1 MRSLDSLAGI
11 QGTLPAITEQY
22 RTLQQIVLAA
32 LRQAILSGSMPPG
45 QKLTVKSI
53 SDRVAVSAMPVR
65 QALLVL
71 EAEGFVAGSPHKG
84 FVVASISIAD
94 VEELYLLRI
103 ALEKLAVGLGVAVGV
118 ITETILVRHLGYGKA
133 DVFTTRAGDVMVR
146 EFTVCQPTDFLPDVL
161 AKMHERGLIHVP
173 VVDDNN
179 RPIGVVNARDGLR
192 ALLAQGNFEE
202 ALLRNYVMG
211 IGYQ

>member
-1 MRSLDSLAGI
+1 MTEKTTGVEPKRLVEIDPNPRSAEP
-11 QGTLPAITEQY
+11 GTAVGHQE
-22 RTLQQIVLAA
+22 LAA
-32 LRQAILSGSMPPG
+32 AAEAENVTPVLVSSIEEVTRSRLV
-45 QKLTVKSI
+45 TVGA
-53 SDRVAVSAMPVR
+53 D
-65 QALLVL
+65 ALLT
-71 EAEGFVAGSPHKG
+71 EVAALLSSTQISL
-84 FVVASISIAD
+84 VVVCD
-94 VEELYLLRI
+94 
-103 ALEKLAVGLGVAVGV
+103 GLGVAAGV

>member
-1 MRSLDSLAGI
+1 MTEKTTGVEPKRLVEIDPDPMPAEPGTAVGHQELATATEATNVAPALVSSIEEVTRSRLVTVGVDALLA
-11 QGTLPAITEQY
+11 E
-22 RTLQQIVLAA
+22 VAA
-32 LRQAILSGSMPPG
+32 LLSST
-45 QKLTVKSI
+45 QI
-53 SDRVAVSAMPVR
+53 S
-65 QALLVL
+65 LV
-71 EAEGFVAGSPHKG
+71 
-84 FVVASISIAD
+84 VVCD
-94 VEELYLLRI
+94 
-103 ALEKLAVGLGVAVGV
+103 GHGVAVGV

>member
-1 MRSLDSLAGI
+1 MTEKTTSVEPKRLVEIDPNPMPAEP
-11 QGTLPAITEQY
+11 GTAVGHQE
-22 RTLQQIVLAA
+22 LAA
-32 LRQAILSGSMPPG
+32 ATEAENVTPVLVSSIEEVTRSRLV
-45 QKLTVKSI
+45 TVGA
-53 SDRVAVSAMPVR
+53 D
-65 QALLVL
+65 ALL
-71 EAEGFVAGSPHKG
+71 AEVAALLSSTQISL
-84 FVVASISIAD
+84 VVVCD
-94 VEELYLLRI
+94 
-103 ALEKLAVGLGVAVGV
+103 GLGVAAGV

-146 EFTVCQPTDFLPDVL
+146 EFTVCRPTDFLPDVL
-161 AKMHERGLIHVP
+161 TKMHERGLVHVP
-173 VVDDNN
+173 VVDDDN